1 MVHFDTDTR
10 PGSIRLFVK
19 GQLDMSAEGVFNE
32 ALISAGRF
40 RRPVELDLGE
50 VDFIDGSGLN
60 ILIEAERRARG
71 TGRQLT
77 IVNASRAVH
86 RLTEITGTAD
96 RLPPISAPESP
107 ATVTSGVDAP
117 GEIAS
122 RTEATGTSGVG

>member
-10 PGSIRLFVK
+10 PGALRLFVR
-19 GQLDMSAEGVFNE
+19 GQLDMTAESVFNE

-40 RRPVELDLGE
+40 RRPVELDLSE
-50 VDFIDGSGLN
+50 VDFIDGSGLS

-86 RLTEITGTAD
+86 RLIEITGTAD

-107 ATVTSGVDAP
+107 AVTSGVDAP
-117 GEIAS
+117 GEIVS
-122 RTEATGTSGVG
+122 RTEATGTRRLG